1 MDYLPGWD
9 LIFVLRRFENHK
21 LFGFIAALSA
31 KIVVIEAIH
40 KLRYIHRNI
49 KPENKLLGLVA
60 YSKMT
65 DFVIAKSPCGNHDLV
80 YYHQL
85 IHQDTPMSMV
95 LLAR

>member
-40 KLRYIHRNI
+40 KLRYIHRTSSLRTI
-49 KPENKLLGLVA
+49 
-60 YSKMT
+60 S
-65 DFVIAKSPCGNHDLV
+65 
-80 YYHQL
+80 
-85 IHQDTPMSMV
+85 
-95 LLAR
+95 LARPPIAS